1 MAVVAQP
8 PRGQQ
13 GTGPDT
19 LGGLDQGP
27 PSFWAGGGNTGL
39 ESPSQPRWAPLTHP
53 DTTLGACPG
62 QGWSSC
68 CPGRPLPP
76 TRSVPRGGS
85 FVGSAS
91 FPPWVVSGRG
101 TQSRHRA
108 GVFTRPG
115 QAHTACLAGLTAAG
129 RTPLQG
135 HSQALL
141 GADAAARGGGHLAG
155 TRAGAWGAGA
165 RRPAAGAGDA
175 GAPGV
180 GLGLPATEESA
191 RDPEKLSSGGLTQTP
206 WREGPCACKL

>member
-1 MAVVAQP
+1 MAQP

-68 CPGRPLPP
+68 CPGHPLPP

-115 QAHTACLAGLTAAG
+115 QAHTACL
-129 RTPLQG
+129 
-135 HSQALL
+135 S
-141 GADAAARGGGHLAG
+141 RGVL
-155 TRAGAWGAGA
+155 RPSWG
-165 RRPAAGAGDA
+165 
-175 GAPGV
+175 
-180 GLGLPATEESA
+180 
-191 RDPEKLSSGGLTQTP
+191 QTP
-206 WREGPCACKL
+206 QHGEGGILRGPGPGCGGPGPDGQQLVLEMQVLQAWAWVFLPRRSQLGIRRS